1 MHWAPRLDSSLGITV
16 VELTS
21 KRKLRREA
29 ADEQGYLMSG
39 VRRVQQGKLL
49 SMCSPRQ
56 LPPNQLVPEV
66 AGEVEPLGRF
76 LPLPR
81 RSNRPL
87 ADGGERKK
95 TTQS

>member
-1 MHWAPRLDSSLGITV
+1 MHWAPRLDSGLGITV

-21 KRKLRREA
+21 KRKLPREA

-56 LPPNQLVPEV
+56 LPSNQLVPEA
-66 AGEVEPLGRF
+66 AGEVDPPGRL
-76 LPLPR
+76 LPFDFACTGLDSCHADSRQLR
-81 RSNRPL
+81 R
-87 ADGGERKK
+87 
-95 TTQS
+95 